1 MRRFGLVGR
10 NISYSFSP
18 GYFSEKFRL
27 LGIDAD
33 YRLYDLPDL
42 STLKALVTE
51 EHLDGFN
58 VTIPFKEEILPYL
71 DGLSDEARA
80 IGAVN
85 TVAVRDGKL
94 IGHNTDWIGFRDSLL
109 PLLQPHHRKALILGT
124 GGASKA
130 IVYALTSLGI
140 ASEFVSRDKALA
152 YDRVN
157 ATVMAESQLVIN
169 CTPLGTYPD
178 VDAFPPLPYEHFSV
192 DHIAYDLVYNPSLT
206 QFLKRAAQH
215 GAATKNGLD
224 MLRGQAEAAWEI
236 WQAN

>member
-1 MRRFGLVGR
+1 M
-10 NISYSFSP
+10 
-18 GYFSEKFRL
+18 

-33 YRLYDLPDL
+33 YRLYDLADL
-42 STLKALVTE
+42 STLKALVTDE
-51 EHLDGFN
+51 RLNGFN
-58 VTIPFKEEILPYL
+58 VTIPYKEDILPHL

-140 ASEFVSRDKALA
+140 ASEFVSRDKALT

-157 ATVMAESQLVIN
+157 VTVMAGSQLVIN

-178 VDAFPPLPYEHFSV
+178 VDAFPLLPYECFSV
-192 DHIAYDLVYNPSLT
+192 GHIAYDLVYNPSQT
-206 QFLKRAAQH
+206 QFLMRAAQY
-215 GAATKNGLD
+215 GAVTKNGLD
-224 MLRGQAEAAWEI
+224 MLKRQAEAAWNI
-236 WQAN
+236 WQMS